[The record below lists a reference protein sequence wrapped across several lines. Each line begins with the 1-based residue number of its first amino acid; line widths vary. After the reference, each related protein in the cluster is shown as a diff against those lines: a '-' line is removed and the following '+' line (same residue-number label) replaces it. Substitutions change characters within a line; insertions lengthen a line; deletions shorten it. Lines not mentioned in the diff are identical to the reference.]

1 MEDSLADVT
10 FHNNSGEQIK
20 SQNNVDSQS
29 NANTGL
35 LKTQSDIIV
44 NSNNINKSK
53 IELIK
58 SMIFLVLA
66 WCQDHQ
72 DSRTLLR
79 STVSPRVQSE
89 LILETL
95 AKFWQTSFICLL
107 ALFSSIWSL
116 RQFCLFT
123 IKFLPTLT
131 WDLSITFTK
140 SAQLLKFCW
149 EFKTN

>member
-66 WCQDHQ
+66 
-72 DSRTLLR
+72 
-79 STVSPRVQSE
+79 
-89 LILETL
+89 
-95 AKFWQTSFICLL
+95 
-107 ALFSSIWSL
+107 
-116 RQFCLFT
+116 
-123 IKFLPTLT
+123 
-131 WDLSITFTK
+131 
-140 SAQLLKFCW
+140 
-149 EFKTN
+149 